1 MFCLNKCAHST
12 AFIEKLSFFFFFNA
26 LRHVC
31 VFVHV
36 NVVPAEAR
44 EGVGSGETVVVG
56 GCEPGV
62 GTKSQTRVL

>member
-12 AFIEKLSFFFFFNA
+12 AFIENLSFFFMLSDMFN
-26 LRHVC
+26 C